1 MNALTSHPNPMLRT
15 WDLGGRVEAP
25 SLFYRISRRWCQ
37 GVFLSAWRL
46 RVFDRCHEPTE
57 GSVVYISNHQ
67 SFMDPPLMAMALKRP
82 VHFMA
87 RDSLFGNPAFSLLI
101 ESVNAFPVR
110 RGKADLGALKEG
122 MRRLKRGGQVV
133 VFAEGTRTPDGR
145 IAPFLPGVALLAQ
158 RAAKWTVPV
167 LIDGAYEIWPK
178 GQALPSLGGTIVV
191 RYARPIPQA
200 EARKQKPVDF
210 VASVRQMLIGMQH
223 DVRRSLGR
231 SELEY
236 E

>member
-1 MNALTSHPNPMLRT
+1 VKGLTSHPNPLLRA
-15 WDLGGRVEAP
+15 WDLGGRVERP
-25 SLFYRISRRWCQ
+25 TPFYRFSRRSLQ
-37 GVFLSAWRL
+37 LLFLSALRY
-46 RVFDRCHEPTE
+46 RVFDRCREPAE

-87 RDSLFGNPAFSLLI
+87 RDSLFRNPAFKRLI
-101 ESVNAFPVR
+101 ESVNAFPVH

-200 EARKQKPVDF
+200 ETRKHKAADF
-210 VASVRQMLIGMQH
+210 VAGVRETLIGMQH
-223 DVRRSLGR
+223 DVRRRFGR
-231 SELEY
+231 PQLEY
-236 E
+236 D